1 MRVFY
6 RLGSKDLGAVASEA
20 AWAESMGYDGISSNE
35 TAHDPFLPLALA
47 AAATSRLTLETRVA
61 IAFPRS
67 PMVVAYTSRD
77 LQDLSKGRFRLGLGT
92 QVKGHIER
100 RFSTRWESP
109 GPRLREYV
117 QALRCIWDYWEKGNQ
132 RENRIDYQ
140 GRFYQFSLMTP
151 FFSPGPSAYP
161 APRVFTGA
169 VNAYN
174 CRVAGEVSDGLMLHS
189 LTSAEY
195 VGQVVRPNL
204 AQGALRA
211 GRDPGAIQVGGG
223 GFIVTGPNRASIRA
237 ALAEVRRRIAFYA
250 STRTYFPVLECHG
263 FAEVGQRLHQM
274 SLSGEWA
281 EMAELV
287 SDEMLEAFAVTGE
300 YDEVAEKFIQRYGG
314 LLDEVNFAVYTSSH
328 PEEAQIRK
336 IIRQLQEAPVG

>member
-6 RLGSKDLGAVASEA
+6 RLGSKSLSAVAAEA

-47 AAATSRLTLETRVA
+47 ASSTSRVTLETRVV

-67 PMVVAYTSRD
+67 PMVAAHSSRD

-100 RFSTRWESP
+100 RFSTHWESP

-117 QALRCIWDYWEKGNQ
+117 ESLRCIWACWAKGTPL
-132 RENRIDYQ
+132 DYQ

-151 FFSPGPSAYP
+151 FFNPGPSEYP
-161 APRVFTGA
+161 APRVHTGA

-174 CRVAGEVSDGLMLHS
+174 CRVAGEVCDGLVLHS
-189 LTSAEY
+189 LTSADY
-195 VGQVVRPNL
+195 IRQVVQPNL
-204 AQGALRA
+204 AQGASRA
-211 GRDPGAIQVGGG
+211 GRGHADIQLSGG
-223 GFIVTGPNRASIRA
+223 GFIVTGPNKASIRA
-237 ALAEVRRRIAFYA
+237 AQAEVRRRIAFYA

-263 FAEVGQRLHQM
+263 FEEIGKQLHQM
-274 SLSGEWA
+274 SLRGEWA

-287 SDEMLEAFAVTGE
+287 SDEMLDAFSVTGE
-300 YDEVAEKFIQRYGG
+300 YDEVAGKFLDRYGG
-314 LLDEVNFAVYTSSH
+314 ILDEVSFAVHTAAP

-336 IIRQLQEAPVG
+336 IIRQLQEASPT